1 MKMFLSSLLRSRPA
15 PPAGSPIAGTP
26 LKPPPGFSRAEAQA
40 WQALS
45 GKAAALHES
54 LRVASAMQLA
64 PGLINRPNQNL
75 LPPSK
80 AFGTAL
86 RPLPA
91 HRMPD
96 TGNLLML
103 APTRSE
109 AQSWAAACLEQHV
122 ARVVDLRPAGS
133 AGEPSCM
140 DGGKT
145 HQDHR
150 GGLAAR
156 FRAINLRGFRS
167 RKPAAAAEKTF
178 GAHASKTLIGVTLSR
193 GGRTLGA
200 SGQPSEGA
208 EQLVEWLRVPI
219 KRGEALSPALLKRL
233 CGHLTTHKLESGQR
247 QAIQTAADDRRA
259 GATLEA
265 ALMLYA
271 AHRAGQLLERTPEEA
286 VQATCALI
294 SLQSGPTQLGTEDL
308 MTLLAFVQ
316 DIKDVPLNPEGV
328 RTALRPRGIEPQAP
342 TSEALPPPPDWL

>member
-1 MKMFLSSLLRSRPA
+1 
-15 PPAGSPIAGTP
+15 
-26 LKPPPGFSRAEAQA
+26 
-40 WQALS
+40 
-45 GKAAALHES
+45 
-54 LRVASAMQLA
+54 
-64 PGLINRPNQNL
+64 
-75 LPPSK
+75 
-80 AFGTAL
+80 
-86 RPLPA
+86 
-91 HRMPD
+91 
-96 TGNLLML
+96 
-103 APTRSE
+103 
-109 AQSWAAACLEQHV
+109 
-122 ARVVDLRPAGS
+122 
-133 AGEPSCM
+133 M

-219 KRGEALSPALLKRL
+219 KQGEALSPALLKRL
-233 CGHLTTHKLESGQR
+233 CGHLTTHKLEPGQR

-271 AHRAGQLLERTPEEA
+271 AHREGQLLERTPEEA
-286 VQATCALI
+286 VQATCARI